1 MLLAYRRNDGF
12 PKFSCGME
20 MWVRKDGRLFVR
32 FISPGLRTTYRTY
45 ELLGIQPPSPPKQGE
60 LFDDN
65 CVPNVLRDLY
75 EDWVEECIWYPD
87 DID

>member
-1 MLLAYRRNDGF
+1 
-12 PKFSCGME
+12 ME

-45 ELLGIQPPSPPKQGE
+45 QLLGIQSSSPPKHGE